1 MDEEKNDGLKSLS
14 QNFKKRVW
22 IVLVTFVLLALM
34 VFVGF
39 RALHL
44 DFNLVNTSIMVGVFC
59 VVYALLMVF
68 VKEVD
73 SALLGLVM
81 LLFCGHFV
89 RWFVVVC
96 IFGVFCGVS
105 CVINTHE
112 GIVSSLFDLLFSR
125 MAVILY
131 YLLTFLVSA
140 LLSVD
145 WNVTDPKLR
154 QDSSDNSQK
163 KSEP

>member
-81 LLFCGHFV
+81 LLFCGQ
-89 RWFVVVC
+89 RRY
-96 IFGVFCGVS
+96 
-105 CVINTHE
+105 NR
-112 GIVSSLFDLLFSR
+112 DQR
-125 MAVILY
+125 ILIG
-131 YLLTFLVSA
+131 
-140 LLSVD
+140 LSERPD
-145 WNVTDPKLR
+145 GGACLQYRRYP
-154 QDSSDNSQK
+154 
-163 KSEP
+163 